1 MKKLVIVPVKGTEL
15 EDHLKSSCLYSAM
28 SNIDNHYV
36 YTGFQKPIQ
45 KTAQIISAF
54 ELRGFSFLET
64 ENYFTLRVWEE

>member
-1 MKKLVIVPVKGTEL
+1 MKKLVIVPVKGTEF
-15 EDHLKSSCLYSAM
+15 EDYLKNSSLYSDM
-28 SNIDNHYV
+28 PYINNHYV
-36 YTGFQKPIQ
+36 YTGFQHPIQ